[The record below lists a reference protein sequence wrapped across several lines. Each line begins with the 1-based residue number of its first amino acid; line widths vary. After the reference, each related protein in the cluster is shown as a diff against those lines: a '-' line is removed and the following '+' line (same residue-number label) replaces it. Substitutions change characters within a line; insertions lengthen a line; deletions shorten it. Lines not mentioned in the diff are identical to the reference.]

1 MLLDLQDWLSP
12 SGRVTL
18 AYKTEEIMTTDPVVI
33 VPKPAA
39 KEPEEIQDL
48 CIAQGA
54 QLELP
59 QCQLSYVGL
68 PVIQEAPLSLP
79 MVCPGSMSYTKL
91 PCSIWGGGIGKEKE
105 IDVTSPEVDL
115 NISLADSGCACK
127 DLTQSPECSVGN
139 SPVDESP
146 PVCICTDYCIL
157 NKTAEG
163 FAPVLAS
170 KESIQNAQSDSLQED
185 LSPK

>member
-1 MLLDLQDWLSP
+1 M
-12 SGRVTL
+12 L
-18 AYKTEEIMTTDPVVI
+18 AYKTEEIMTTDPVVV
-33 VPKPAA
+33 VPKHTA

-48 CIAQGA
+48 CIAQVA
-54 QLELP
+54 QLEFP

-68 PVIQEAPLSLP
+68 PEIQEAPLPLP
-79 MVCPGSMSYTKL
+79 MACPGSMSYTKL

-105 IDVTSPEVDL
+105 IDVTSSEDDL
-115 NISLADSGCACK
+115 NISLADSGCGCK
-127 DLTQSPECSVGN
+127 DLTPSPECSVVN

-170 KESIQNAQSDSLQED
+170 KESCQNAQSDPLQED
-185 LSPK
+185 KIKTLVF